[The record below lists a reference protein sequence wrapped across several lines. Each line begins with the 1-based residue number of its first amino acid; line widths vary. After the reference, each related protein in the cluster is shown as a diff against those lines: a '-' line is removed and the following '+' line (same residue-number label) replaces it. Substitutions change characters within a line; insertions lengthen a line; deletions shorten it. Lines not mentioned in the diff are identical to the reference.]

1 MWLPV
6 VMYNVETLTEGIKK
20 GHKECGPFAV
30 GFTVPGGIAAYGRP
44 RDSLAGVTHTR
55 RNAGDGDHQRL
66 FNVMVR
72 FQTFLFRFT

>member
-1 MWLPV
+1 MW
-6 VMYNVETLTEGIKK
+6 
-20 GHKECGPFAV
+20 PFGVQIARI
-30 GFTVPGGIAAYGRP
+30 TPGLHRAYSRRRFARP
-44 RDSLAGVTHTR
+44 GYMGERLAGVTHTR